1 MSTLTDRLATSFRS
15 LGVTSTYGSP
25 VEVEGTTIVPVSLTV
40 FGFGAGEGSSNSSE
54 AEGGETGSGSGGGGG
69 GYALPVGAYVKR
81 DGELRFDPN
90 PVTLLMISLPLVVV
104 TGRVLVALV
113 RALKK

>member
-54 AEGGETGSGSGGGGG
+54 AEGETGSGGGGG